1 MLRTDNKED
10 YLCLYDG
17 DKIILKISV
26 NKNGNAIDIKE
37 LFFIKN
43 YILEDAL
50 KIALFNALKNDDLNF
65 NDIYKK
71 EDIGMNDNEFYIA
84 FELIIK

>member
-1 MLRTDNKED
+1 MLRTDSKED

-26 NKNGNAIDIKE
+26 NKNGNAIDIKK
-37 LFFIKN
+37 LFLFMN
-43 YILEDAL
+43 YTLEDAL
-50 KIALFNALKNDDLNF
+50 KIALFNALKNADLNS

-71 EDIGMNDNEFYIA
+71 EDIGMDDKEFDCP
-84 FELIIK
+84 